1 MTYRTLSVA
10 MAALLLA
17 GCGQGAGDSVAMRVI
32 GSLTGQGGGA
42 RPGAAVP
49 VETPGF
55 TAQLIADNPQD
66 FMIANVPTLGLNQ
79 PARLIRRNGSEET
92 WQTQGGATLAFDQG
106 VLVATRGL
114 IDDLMV
120 ISSAGVPEALRA
132 RSGSV
137 ARTVESIDSLDRL
150 SSETVTCT
158 FTEDGAETVNLG
170 LREVTLTKIT
180 EHCASSKLVFENA
193 YWLDGSGAILQSRQF
208 ISAGVGYLQSN
219 RL

>member
-1 MTYRTLSVA
+1 MTYRVTVA
-10 MAALLLA
+10 LAALVLA
-17 GCGQGAGDSVAMRVI
+17 GCGQGAGDSVAMRLV
-32 GSLTGQGGGA
+32 GSLTGQGA
-42 RPGAAVP
+42 AQMPGAAVP
-49 VETPGF
+49 LETPGF
-55 TAQLIADNPQD
+55 TAQLIAERPQD
-66 FMIANVPTLGLNQ
+66 YMIANVPTLGLNQ
-79 PARLIRRNGSEET
+79 PARLLQQNGREET

-114 IDDLMV
+114 IYDLMV

-137 ARTVESIDSLDRL
+137 VRTVEAIDSLDRL

-158 FTEDGAETVNLG
+158 FTDDGAETVNLG
-170 LREVTLTKIT
+170 LREVMLTKVT
-180 EHCASSKLVFENA
+180 EHCASTKLVFENA

-219 RL
+219 RI